1 MQVVTISMALI
12 SVIFNHKYLNK
23 TLVGFFILAVRPTSS
38 KEASDYGHKLK
49 SGILNNIELKFL
61 QPETYLLYRD
71 LMISKGTSS
80 AQLKPPRV
88 IVNDIHKRFFL
99 ALLDDELN

>member
-1 MQVVTISMALI
+1 M
-12 SVIFNHKYLNK
+12 
-23 TLVGFFILAVRPTSS
+23 
-38 KEASDYGHKLK
+38 
-49 SGILNNIELKFL
+49 LNNIELKFL

-88 IVNDIHKRFFL
+88 IVNDFHKRFFL